1 MATEDL
7 YEELDN
13 ALDRTATDEKQN
25 TFRFALKL
33 VGRFFIFVVALILLG
48 ALVLNRMEVLLNDEM
63 ETLVSREVE
72 TTADIAR
79 DRFNGE
85 LEQLRRAAVLLSE
98 GKANETQVTRMIEIM
113 EPGVRSGVSDIYG
126 KTIMGMPL
134 PREALIQLKKSAAG
148 VATISYDEEAGLL
161 LTAPVTVGG
170 NVKEVLYK
178 VYSDKALQEKYFHL
192 ESDLSK
198 NIVFYYA
205 NDNKVIIPY
214 NGYGE
219 EGDMFYDEAL
229 DAPKGKNEILE
240 SLKNGGHSA
249 LYDRDID
256 KQYAIFASEIF
267 DGCYMIGY
275 AEWQPIVEN
284 SLHIHRLVLWV
295 FWLLLIL
302 FGIYTLYSFT
312 AELKISESDE
322 LSQAKKEADRA
333 NQAKS
338 EFLANMSHEIRTPLN
353 AVLGMNEMILRETKD
368 DSVKGYAWNIKSAS
382 ETLLSLIN
390 DILDF
395 SKIESGKMELVM
407 AKYSLSSI
415 LNDIYNM
422 IRFKAEGKNLTFN
435 IEVDPTVPDSLVGDE
450 VRVRQVIVNILN
462 NAVKYTQE
470 GSVTFKVGWEDK
482 EKDGAL
488 LKFSSIDT
496 GIGIRQEDMPKLFS
510 QFERLD
516 LQKNRTVEGTGLG
529 LSITRNLVQMMKG
542 ELKVESEYGKGST
555 FTIEIP
561 QDVPNYEAIGDFK
574 KRVEEFLREQ
584 KAYHESFVAP
594 EAKILVVDDSEMNLY
609 VVENLLKRTKVQVHK
624 ALSGKECLEKIE
636 KEHYD
641 IVFLDHMMPGMD
653 GIETLERS
661 KKLSGSMCKDSPFI
675 ALTANAIAGVREM
688 FLNKGFD
695 DYLSKPV
702 DSKALERMLVKY
714 LPTEKVLNPNDIKE
728 DKKDNAIEEKAIGTV
743 EPNEPAEEA
752 AVETVDSEPINGKY
766 VDIDTGLSYSGG
778 SMEMYKKFVTM
789 FVSRHEKVANQ
800 LQNDFDTENW
810 QDYTTHVHALKS
822 TSLSMGGKLL
832 SETAKAL
839 EMAGHAYLDT
849 DEKEEN
855 LEYIKAHHGE
865 VLDLYE
871 KFVVEAKE
879 LGLVE
884 E

>member
-13 ALDRTATDEKQN
+13 ALDRTATNEKQN

-33 VGRFFIFVVALILLG
+33 VGRFFIFLVTLILLG

-63 ETLVSREVE
+63 EVLVSREAE

-79 DRFNGE
+79 DRFYGE
-85 LEQLRRAAVLLSE
+85 LEHLRRLAVTIAE
-98 GKANETQVTRMIEIM
+98 NKTNETFALQMIEAV
-113 EPGVRSGVSDIYG
+113 EPGVRAGIADING
-126 KTIMGMPL
+126 NTTAGMHL
-134 PREALIQLKKSAAG
+134 PREAHVQLKKSAAG
-148 VATISYDEEAGLL
+148 EPTISYNGETGLM
-161 LTAPVTVGG
+161 LTTPVIVGG
-170 NVKEVLYK
+170 NVREILYK
-178 VYSDKALQEKYFHL
+178 IYSDNVLNERYFHL

-198 NIVFYYA
+198 NILFFYE

-214 NGYGE
+214 KGYGE
-219 EGDMFYDEAL
+219 IEDKFYDASL
-229 DAPKGKNEILE
+229 NVPKGKNEILE
-240 SLKNGGHSA
+240 SIKNGGHSV
-249 LYDRDID
+249 LYDKNID
-256 KQYAIFASEIF
+256 DKYAVFASEIF

-275 AEWQPIVEN
+275 AEWRPIVEN
-284 SLHIHRLVLWV
+284 PLHIHRLVLWV

-312 AELKISESDE
+312 AELKLSESDE
-322 LSQAKKEADRA
+322 LAKAKKEADRA
-333 NQAKS
+333 NHAKS

-353 AVLGMNEMILRETKD
+353 AVLGMNEMILRETKND
-368 DSVKGYAWNIKSAS
+368 AVKGYAWNIKSAS

-395 SKIESGKMELVM
+395 SKIESGKMELVI

-415 LNDIYNM
+415 LNDVFNM
-422 IRFKAEGKNLTFN
+422 IRFKAEGKNLKFN
-435 IEVDPTVPDSLVGDE
+435 IEVDPTVPDSLIGDE

-462 NAVKYTQE
+462 NAVKYTKE

-482 EKDGAL
+482 EKGAAI

-496 GIGIRQEDMPKLFS
+496 GIGIRQEDMAKLFS

-516 LQKNRTVEGTGLG
+516 LQINRNVEGTGLG
-529 LSITRNLVQMMKG
+529 LSITKNLVKMMKG

-574 KRVEEFLREQ
+574 KRIEEFLHKQ
-584 KAYHESFVAP
+584 KEYQESFVAP
-594 EAKILVVDDSEMNLY
+594 DAKILVVDDSEMNLY
-609 VVENLLKRTKVQVHK
+609 VVENLLKRTKVQITK
-624 ALSGKECLEKIE
+624 AISGKECLEKIA

-641 IVFLDHMMPGMD
+641 IVFLDHMMPEMD
-653 GIETLERS
+653 GIETLERA
-661 KKLSGSMCKDSPFI
+661 KRLSGSLCKETPFI

-688 FLNKGFD
+688 FLSKGFD

-702 DSKALERMLVKY
+702 DSKALERTLIKY
-714 LPTEKVLNPNDIKE
+714 LPNNAVLKPEDLKDKEKVAKPDKKE
-728 DKKDNAIEEKAIGTV
+728 DKAQVAEVKADESQNAKH
-743 EPNEPAEEA
+743 
-752 AVETVDSEPINGKY
+752 VDTKM
-766 VDIDTGLSYSGG
+766 GLSYSGG

-810 QDYTTHVHALKS
+810 KDYTTHVHALKS
-822 TSLSMGGKLL
+822 TALSMGGKIL

-849 DEKEEN
+849 DEKEQN
-855 LEYIKAHHGE
+855 LNYIKEHHKD